1 VGEVIGTGRNQPPVL
16 SRWTVSLHYPRD
28 ENEAFKRR
36 VLPSYGGW
44 DALSETFLAHG
55 RKCAQ
60 MPFQRPSMAP
70 TSNNGIRTQVKK
82 LSTLINKPRMPL
94 SSHMTKF

>member
-1 VGEVIGTGRNQPPVL
+1 MGEVIGTGRNQPPVL

-36 VLPSYGGW
+36 VLPRYGGW

-60 MPFQRPSMAP
+60 MPFQRPSMAS
-70 TSNNGIRTQVKK
+70 TSNNGIRT
-82 LSTLINKPRMPL
+82 R
-94 SSHMTKF
+94 